1 MLTYDDMDKLIKASS
16 DEDALMNEVSKL
28 SERDAKLALVMAMLS
43 WHKGNEIHQ
52 EILKKYIKNE

>member
-52 EILKKYIKNE
+52 EILKKYMKNE